1 MGVVKKEIWIM
12 KMVKRILFFVLM
24 VFVFAFTA
32 QNAYCQTIKKEIQV
46 QTKDARVIKATVSYV
61 KIPNLKQY
69 PTVVLLHSLGYSSE
83 NWGNLIELLNN
94 AGYAVIAMDF
104 RGHGKS
110 VYDSTLHRK
119 TWVYFTPKAY
129 SKFPSD
135 VEAIL
140 TQAQKDCKQISLN
153 NYAIVGADI
162 GANTAVLVANDL
174 KIKPKTLVLIS
185 PTTTFKGLYIPIA
198 MAQIGKVPILTMVSQ
213 KDKFSLQEQQ
223 SLSKFAQGGFYARN
237 YSLGGMG
244 MLMIKSNPTM
254 TVDITK
260 WLLKYL
266 H

>member
-1 MGVVKKEIWIM
+1 MRKVFLLKMMKK
-12 KMVKRILFFVLM
+12 LLLFVLM
-24 VFVFAFTA
+24 IFALTLTA
-32 QNAYCQTIKKEIQV
+32 QNAFCQTIKKDVQI
-46 QTKDARVIKATVSYV
+46 QTKDNRVIKATINYI
-61 KIPNLKQY
+61 KIPNIKQY
-69 PTVVLLHSLGYSSE
+69 PTVLLLHSLGYSSTD
-83 NWGNLIELLNN
+83 WGNLIDLLNN

-110 VYDSTLHRK
+110 VYDGSLKRK
-119 TWVYFTPKAY
+119 PWQYFTPKAY
-129 SKFPSD
+129 LKFPSD
-135 VEAIL
+135 VEEIFA
-140 TQAQKDCKQISLN
+140 QAQKDCKLISSK

-174 KIKPKTLVLIS
+174 KVKPKTLVLIS

-198 MAQIGKVPILTMVSQ
+198 LAQIGQVPILSMVSQ
-213 KDKFSLQEQQ
+213 KDVFSLQEQQ

-237 YSLGGMG
+237 YPLGGMG
-244 MLMIKSNPTM
+244 MMMIQTNPTM

>member
-1 MGVVKKEIWIM
+1 MRKVFLLKMMKKLLL
-12 KMVKRILFFVLM
+12 LFLM
-24 VFVFAFTA
+24 IFVFALTA
-32 QNAYCQTIKKEIQV
+32 QNAYCQTIKKDVQI
-46 QTKDARVIKATVSYV
+46 QTKDNRIIKATVSYV
-61 KIPNLKQY
+61 KIPNIKQY
-69 PTVVLLHSLGYSSE
+69 PTVILLHSLGYSSTD
-83 NWGNLIELLNN
+83 WGNLIDLLNN

-110 VYDSTLHRK
+110 VYDGSLKRK
-119 TWVYFTPKAY
+119 TWQYFTPKAY
-129 SKFPSD
+129 LKFPND
-135 VEAIL
+135 VEAIF
-140 TQAQKDCKQISLN
+140 TQAQKDCKLISSK

-174 KIKPKTLVLIS
+174 KVKPKTLVLIS

-198 MAQIGKVPILTMVSQ
+198 LAQIGQVPILSMVSQ
-213 KDKFSLQEQQ
+213 KDVFSLQEQQ

-237 YSLGGMG
+237 YPLGGMG
-244 MLMIKSNPTM
+244 MMMIQTNPTM